1 MTIEEITDLAET
13 LEDALTALDDSTV
26 ESINPEAEFYDEDD
40 MPIPAWK
47 VEDREDEITEAKII
61 VRVRFTDD
69 NRNASFAK
77 IAEIIAAA
85 AESGI
90 ELEESAT
97 GDSRWSSGR
106 LHGIQINLESAN
118 LI

>member
-61 VRVRFTDD
+61 VRIRFTDD
-69 NRNASFAK
+69 NRNAIFAK
-77 IAEIIAAA
+77 IAEIIAT
-85 AESGI
+85 AEEAGVT
-90 ELEESAT
+90 LEESAT
-97 GDSRWSSGR
+97 GDMRWSGGGER
-106 LHGIQINLESAN
+106 GIQVNLESAN